1 MGDRRIQVG
10 ADKSEFL
17 QELRKDGTCDGPFD
31 EYYDALVFA
40 ATLAASKNQ
49 SDPLG
54 KVSKERPAPIRMDV
68 FARNDLDTV
77 INILAVYKSND
88 PNVLAD
94 NDEMENKRATIFE
107 EYANAGLEILQ
118 KELAGAPSFTEQ
130 IMLLLQKEKKKS
142 ENSGSDDFNITDI
155 LN

>member
-1 MGDRRIQVG
+1 MADRRIQVA

-17 QELRKDGTCDGPFD
+17 QELKKDGSSVGPFD

-49 SDPLG
+49 SSALG
-54 KVSKERPAPIRMDV
+54 KISKDRPAPIRMDV
-68 FARNDLDTV
+68 FARHALDTV

-88 PNVLAD
+88 PNVLANTD
-94 NDEMENKRATIFE
+94 DMEDRRATIFE

-118 KELAGAPSFTEQ
+118 KELAGAPDYSEHV
-130 IMLLLQKEKKKS
+130 MLLLQREKKKS
-142 ENSGSDDFNITDI
+142 GKVEIDDFDITSI